1 LQDDQFSCGAI
12 GDQRVAIYRRAM
24 SVASESD
31 PESLLGLARQG
42 DVGALGRLLERYRG
56 YLGLLARLQ
65 ISRRLQCKVDAA
77 DLVQETFLKAARD
90 FGSFR
95 GSTAEEWANW
105 LREILAC
112 STANLVRHYLGT
124 RRRDQRLERELAAEL
139 DQSSRALDG
148 GLLAGGS
155 SPSQRAVRREQGLL
169 LADALNQLPDDY
181 REVLDFADTAEVTF
195 DLPPGVT
202 VTSLGGFQSA
212 TAVPEPSS
220 IRLLG
225 VVLVLLGAVCWR
237 RRQPSDEFL
246 AV

>member
-1 LQDDQFSCGAI
+1 
-12 GDQRVAIYRRAM
+12 M

-31 PESLLGLARQG
+31 PENLLCLAREG

-65 ISRRLQCKVDAA
+65 IGRRLQRKVDAA

-95 GSTAEEWANW
+95 GNTTEELANW

-112 STANLVRHYLGT
+112 STANLVRHYLGA

-148 GLLAGGS
+148 GLLARGS
-155 SPSQRAVRREQGLL
+155 SPSQRAVRREQALQ

-181 REVLDFADTAEVTF
+181 REVLILRHLEELSFPDVA
-195 DLPPGVT
+195 GRMGR
-202 VTSLGGFQSA
+202 SLDSVKNLWTRALVRLRRTLRGA
-212 TAVPEPSS
+212 T
-220 IRLLG
+220 
-225 VVLVLLGAVCWR
+225 
-237 RRQPSDEFL
+237 
-246 AV
+246 